1 MLALSRRNVLAGALI
16 GAVGI
21 TAPVA
26 IAAQGD
32 GGGSPA
38 NKAVAAGS
46 HTLVV
51 APGTNV
57 PIMSATFKT
66 SKPTDLLIAVSLE
79 CSILTNVIINGGPEV
94 VTETSSAQGDVR
106 VWAELDGKIVPIED
120 VSAPPQDPEAAGTG
134 TDADKVTFC
143 NRVHERTVSDREDPL
158 DGVDGS
164 EDYQNTKNAN
174 AFNWVRLNA
183 GSGEHTLVIKAD
195 LTASGTGASTAEAV
209 IGNRTLIIE
218 PTKMAN
224 NAVIAEN
231 GTSESGSD
239 SGADGSTRNGK

>member
-46 HTLVV
+46 HTLVL
-51 APGTNV
+51 APGTNA

-79 CSILTNVIINGGPEV
+79 CSILTNVIINGSPTAGS
-94 VTETSSAQGDVR
+94 TESSLAQGAVR
-106 VWAELDGKIVPIED
+106 VWAELDGKIVPIQD
-120 VSAPPQDPEAAGTG
+120 VSAPPQDPEASGTG
-134 TDADKVTFC
+134 DDTDKVTFC
-143 NRVHERTVSDREDPL
+143 SRVHERTVTDREDPQ
-158 DGVDGS
+158 DGIDGS
-164 EDYQNTKNAN
+164 EDYQDTKAAN

-195 LTASGTGASTAEAV
+195 LTASGTGDSTAEAV

-218 PTKMAN
+218 PTKLAN
-224 NAVIAEN
+224 NAVIAED
-231 GTSESGSD
+231 GASESGND
-239 SGADGSTRNGK
+239 SGSTQNGK

>member
-1 MLALSRRNVLAGALI
+1 MLALSRRNIVLGALV

-21 TAPVA
+21 TIPVA
-26 IAAQGD
+26 VAAE
-32 GGGSPA
+32 GGGGTPA

-46 HTLVV
+46 KTEVI
-51 APGTNV
+51 APGSNA

-66 SKPTDLLIAVSLE
+66 SKPSDLLIGVSLE
-79 CSILTNVIINGGPEV
+79 CSILTNVVINGSPTAGA
-94 VTETSSAQGDVR
+94 TETSLAQGAVR
-106 VWAELDGKIVPIED
+106 VWAELDGKIVPIQD
-120 VSAPPQDPEAAGTG
+120 VSTPPQDPESSGNG
-134 TDADKVTFC
+134 DDSVKVTFC
-143 NRVHERTVSDREDPL
+143 DRVHERTVTDREDAE

-164 EDYQNTKNAN
+164 EDYQATKSAN

-183 GSGEHTLVIKAD
+183 GSGPHTLVIKAD

-224 NAVIAEN
+224 NADISEN
-231 GTSESGSD
+231 GTSNSG
-239 SGADGSTRNGK
+239 N